1 MLGFE
6 IDVRKLIMKI
16 NDKVNECTCH
26 VHTHEHV
33 HAEVN
38 E

>member
-1 MLGFE
+1 M
-6 IDVRKLIMKI
+6 IKWMSV
-16 NDKVNECTCH
+16 H

-38 E
+38 EWIVYYFVD